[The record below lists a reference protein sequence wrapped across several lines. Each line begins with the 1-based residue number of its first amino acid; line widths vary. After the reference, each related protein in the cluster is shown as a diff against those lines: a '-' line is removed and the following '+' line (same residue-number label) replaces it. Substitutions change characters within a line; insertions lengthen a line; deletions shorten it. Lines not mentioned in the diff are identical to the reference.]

1 MWDFSRPFAASSKW
15 RRVTAGQRAQQFR
28 TGDTL
33 RREAAVLEAGGTVPV
48 PKRRRY
54 GGAPKPAA
62 PVGTAEAAVL
72 RTFLGAHG
80 RDIAGLL
87 ARAEGEPQQ
96 LALARGYRAILN
108 GEPGAHE
115 AWGRLLACLGL

>member
-1 MWDFSRPFAASSKW
+1 MWDFSKPFAAASKW
-15 RRVTAGQRAQQFR
+15 RRVTAGQRAQQSR

-48 PKRRRY
+48 PKRRRR
-54 GGAPKPAA
+54 GSAPKPAA
-62 PVGTAEAAVL
+62 PIDPAEATAL
-72 RTFLGAHG
+72 RAFLGVHG
-80 RDIAGLL
+80 RDIAVLL

-108 GEPGAHE
+108 GEPGAHA
-115 AWGRLLACLGL
+115 AWGRLLASLGL